1 MFSGQHPLQNAAQ
14 GVIGSPVGTGPIAQ
28 SSLTPAQAHAYNQ
41 AIIASGGLYRE
52 DWIAPRVR
60 IEVDRVSNG
69 YVLAVGSER
78 LIAKDLEELQQHFIA
93 QIVSKLVLDESK

>member
-14 GVIGSPVGTGPIAQ
+14 GVTGSSIGTGVLAQ
-28 SSLTPAQAHAYNQ
+28 GSLTSAQAHAYNQ
-41 AIIASGGLYRE
+41 AIIAGGGLYRE